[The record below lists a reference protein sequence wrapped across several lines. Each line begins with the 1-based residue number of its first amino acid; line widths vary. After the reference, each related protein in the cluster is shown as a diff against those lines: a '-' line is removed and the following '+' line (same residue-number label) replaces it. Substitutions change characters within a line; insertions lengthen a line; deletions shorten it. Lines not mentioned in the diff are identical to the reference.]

1 MGRPTKKRRAWTRRR
16 FMRDASLTGAVLAQ
30 RGSLPAWSENGGD
43 GAQMSEHVLFFD
55 QPAATWPDA
64 LPVGNGRLG
73 AMVFGKTANERLQLN
88 EETIWIGERRDRNNP
103 QASRTPGVRAL
114 LMAGKVH
121 EAEALAAEV
130 MMGVPDRLPCYQT
143 LGDLWL
149 DFDNVTADITNY
161 RLELDLDQAVATN
174 RFNASGLQWKREVFS
189 SALRNVI
196 VARIECTHPISL
208 TIRLDRPAHSE
219 TSVLGNDRLVMT
231 GAARPVKPTADP
243 ATQERQV
250 GVAFRAEVK
259 AILEG
264 GSIHAVGKTLRIENA
279 RSVTLLITAAT
290 DFREHDAAGMV
301 TACARN
307 LRSAAASSY
316 NELRAEHVADYQR
329 YASRANLRL
338 LDGPDPLRDLAT
350 DKRMERLKNGDQNAG
365 PESNLD
371 AGLIATYF
379 QFGRY
384 MLISSSRPGTLPANL
399 QGIWNE
405 SLDPPWGSK
414 FTVNINAEM
423 NYWMAEAANLADLHL
438 QLFDLLDSTCAAG
451 SETARKYFNARGFVV
466 NHNTDIWGDSIPV
479 DHVQAGVWPMGAAW
493 LSLHLFS
500 HYAYSMDTDF
510 LRDRAYPRLKEIAEF
525 FLDSLVPGPDGTLL
539 SGPSQSPENKYKL
552 PDGTTASLCMSPAMD
567 TEIIRAVFDRVSRSS
582 KILNVDDALR
592 AQVDTAAKQLP
603 PFKIGKTGALQEW
616 NEDYD
621 ETEPGHRHIS
631 HLFALYP
638 DHQITL
644 RETPELAR
652 AARATLERRLVNG
665 GGSTGWSRAWIVNC
679 WARLEDGEAA
689 HASLLALLRNST
701 RPNLFDICGTKANS
715 PFQIDGNLGGTA
727 GIIEMLLQSHG
738 GVVRLL
744 PALPSAWPM
753 GSFSGLRA
761 RGGLEVDCA
770 WRNGKATVATLRPS
784 IPGRV
789 YLAAPAEQSILRVT
803 HAEGEIPFQSI
814 DERTVEIQLQ
824 VGATIRVLFS

>member
-1 MGRPTKKRRAWTRRR
+1 MGRATKKQRVWSRRR
-16 FMRDASLTGAVLAQ
+16 FLRDASLTSAVLAQ
-30 RGSLPAWSENGGD
+30 RGSLPAWSEDHGD
-43 GAQMSEHVLFFD
+43 GAPTNEHILFFD
-55 QPAATWPDA
+55 QPAASWPDA

-103 QASRTPGVRAL
+103 QASHTSEVRAL

-149 DFDNVTADITNY
+149 DFDKVAADITNY
-161 RLELDLDQAVATN
+161 RLELDLDQAIVTT
-174 RFNASGLQWKREVFS
+174 RFNAAGAKWKREVFS
-189 SALRNVI
+189 SAPHNVI

-208 TIRLDRPAHSE
+208 TVRLDRPAHSK
-219 TSVLGNDRLVMT
+219 TAALGNDRLVMT
-231 GAARPVKPTADP
+231 GAARPVKPTTDP
-243 ATQERQV
+243 TTQERQV
-250 GVAFRAEVK
+250 GVAFRAEVTTV
-259 AILEG
+259 ADG
-264 GSIHAVGKTLRIENA
+264 GVISAANNALRVEEA
-279 RSVTLLITAAT
+279 RAVTLLITAAT
-290 DFREHDAAGMV
+290 DFRERDAAGMAA
-301 TACARN
+301 ACARN
-307 LRSAAASSY
+307 LRSAAARSY
-316 NELRAEHVADYQR
+316 NDLRAEHVADYRR

-350 DKRMERLKNGDQNAG
+350 DKRMGRIKNSDPNA
-365 PESNLD
+365 SLD
-371 AGLIATYF
+371 AGLFATYF

-423 NYWMAEAANLADLHL
+423 NYWMAESANLADLHV
-438 QLFDLLDSTCAAG
+438 QLFDLLDSTRASG
-451 SETARKYFNARGFVV
+451 SETARKYFDARGFLV

-500 HYAYSMDTDF
+500 HYAYSMDIAF

-525 FLDSLVPGPDGTLL
+525 FLDYLVPGPDGTLL

-567 TEIIRAVFDRVSRSS
+567 TEIVRAVFDRVSRSS
-582 KILNVDDALR
+582 KILGVDDALR
-592 AQVDTAAKQLP
+592 AQVEAAAKHLP

-644 RETPELAR
+644 RETPELAH
-652 AARATLERRLVNG
+652 AARASLERRLANG

-701 RPNLFDICGTKANS
+701 RPNLLDICGTKANS
-715 PFQIDGNLGGTA
+715 PFQIDGNLGGAA
-727 GIIEMLLQSHG
+727 GIVEMLLQSHG

-744 PALPSAWPM
+744 PALPSAWPV
-753 GSFSGLRA
+753 GNFSGLRA

-770 WRNGKATVATLRPS
+770 WRSGKATTATVRPS
-784 IPGRV
+784 VDGRIS
-789 YLAAPAEQSILRVT
+789 LAVPAGQRVLRVIHAEQ
-803 HAEGEIPFQSI
+803 EIPFHPI

-824 VGATIRVLFS
+824 AGAAIRVLFS